1 MDHDILCK
9 HHLRNGLGKIRPID
23 VRPISTVRSKID
35 FVQKALLRSRT
46 LFPGCWYFPFNIVEN
61 IKCNYSEYNV
71 QCMKFKDLLFS
82 LIEKR
87 QFKFV
92 CLKVCTS
99 LTITICIRIRW
110 LGTTSGASAAKKTA
124 AARPATRPS
133 TTARPSR
140 TWLLKPPSASWS
152 TVRLASSMSSTIDTT
167 RRSRPSW
174 QDTAAGDRS
183 PTTGLDRRRLVT
195 SIDVETRL
203 WKSAFATTKIS
214 ATRESLSSQVWW
226 PQAFC

>member
-1 MDHDILCK
+1 MDHDILCQ
-9 HHLRNGLGKIRPID
+9 HHLRAGLGKIRPID
-23 VRPISTVRSKID
+23 VRPISTFRSKID

-46 LFPGCWYFPFNIVEN
+46 LLPGCWYFPFNIVRD
-61 IKCNYSEYNV
+61 IKRNFSEY
-71 QCMKFKDLLFS
+71 MKFKDLLFS

-87 QFKFV
+87 QLKFV

-110 LGTTSGASAAKKTA
+110 LGTTSGASAAKRTA

-174 QDTAAGDRS
+174 QGTAAEDRS
-183 PTTGLDRRRLVT
+183 RTTGLDRRRLVT
-195 SIDVETRL
+195 SIDDETRL

-226 PQAFC
+226 PQPFC